1 MKVFIDTNVVVDY
14 LNHREPFFSD
24 ASSIIGLC
32 ADGYLQGVISSL
44 TVINSMYIAR
54 KMYTRE
60 DLFAQ
65 LDWMLKIFT
74 VSSVGRSDISHAAQ
88 LRPSDFE
95 DAVQYFSAK
104 RQNVDYIITRDEAG
118 FKDLPIPSITPADF
132 IAKCKE

>member
-1 MKVFIDTNVVVDY
+1 MKVFVDTDVVVDY
-14 LNHREPFFSD
+14 LNLREPFFSD

-65 LDWMLKIFT
+65 LDWLLKVFT
-74 VSSVGRSDISHAAQ
+74 VSSVDSSDISHAAT

-95 DAVQYFSAK
+95 DAVQYHSAK
-104 RQNVDYIITRDEAG
+104 RQNVSYIITRDETG
-118 FKDLPIPSITPADF
+118 FKDLPIPFITPADF